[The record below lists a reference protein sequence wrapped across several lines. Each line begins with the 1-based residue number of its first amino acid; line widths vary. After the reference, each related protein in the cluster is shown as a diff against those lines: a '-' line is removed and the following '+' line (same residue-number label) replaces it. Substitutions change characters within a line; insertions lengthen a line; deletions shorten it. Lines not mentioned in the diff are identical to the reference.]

1 MKFDNDKVEAWI
13 NAVDRSLVGL
23 KSTTQN
29 SKSPILLLGAGVLEL
44 YAELGWIAPLRR
56 GKTGDLDLSVGL
68 VASSGEYAEFVQA
81 FKDLNYHLDK
91 DHPYRWHS
99 PNRIPGAMT
108 YVDILSHQ
116 ATDAVGEDE
125 ARASMSVTS
134 EFSLNGMRFA
144 METGYTVLNSI
155 RIPRF
160 VGMLALK
167 LYAYQ
172 NSPDRRRK
180 DLADVVEICWSL
192 VEKGHHFDFGTE
204 WVDLESHKEC
214 QFVRRSLEALVGSE
228 STNWDIEDIRQELL
242 SRKFSSDEIETTI
255 SLRLRDFLETVPEK
269 ASKAMLR
276 TPLLK

>member
-1 MKFDNDKVEAWI
+1 MKFDVNVAEAWI
-13 NAVDRSLVGL
+13 DSVDMSLVGL
-23 KSTTQN
+23 KN
-29 SKSPILLLGAGVLEL
+29 SAKNSRSPILLLGAGVLEL
-44 YAELGWIAPLRR
+44 YAELDWINPLRR

-68 VASSGEYAEFVQA
+68 LASSSEYVNFVEA
-81 FKDLNYHLDK
+81 FKNLNYRKDK

-99 PNRIPGAMT
+99 PNPIPGAMT
-108 YVDILSHQ
+108 YVDILSHP

-125 ARASMSVTS
+125 ARASMNVES
-134 EFSLNGMRFA
+134 EFSLSGMRFA
-144 METGYTVLNSI
+144 METGYTVLGSI

-204 WVDLESHKEC
+204 WKDLESHKEC
-214 QFVRRSLEALVGSE
+214 QFVRGTLEALAGGE
-228 STNWDIEDIRQELL
+228 STTWDIEDVRHELL
-242 SRKFSSDEIETTI
+242 LRKFTSVEIETTI
-255 SLRLRDFLETVPEK
+255 SSRLKDFLEITTE
-269 ASKAMLR
+269 
-276 TPLLK
+276 

>member
-13 NAVDRSLVGL
+13 NAVDQSLVGL
-23 KSTTQN
+23 KSTTQA

-68 VASSGEYAEFVQA
+68 VASSSEYAEFVEA
-81 FKDLNYHLDK
+81 FKKLKYLPDN

-99 PNRIPGAMT
+99 PKAIPGAMT
-108 YVDILSHQ
+108 YVDILSHP
-116 ATDAVGEDE
+116 ATDAVGDDE
-125 ARASMSVTS
+125 ARASMNVAS
-134 EFSLNGMRFA
+134 ELSLNGMKFA

-160 VGMLALK
+160 IGMLALK

-204 WVDLESHKEC
+204 WTDLESNKEC
-214 QFVRRSLEALVGSE
+214 QFVRTALEALVGGE
-228 STNWDIEDIRQELL
+228 STTWNIEDIRHELL

-255 SLRLRDFLETVPEK
+255 SSRLKDFLETTPE
-269 ASKAMLR
+269 
-276 TPLLK
+276 

>member
-1 MKFDNDKVEAWI
+1 MKFESDKVEAWI
-13 NAVDRSLVGL
+13 NAVDQSLVGL
-23 KSTTQN
+23 KSTTQA

-68 VASSGEYAEFVQA
+68 VASSSEYVTFVEA
-81 FKDLNYHLDK
+81 FKNLSYRQDK

-99 PNRIPGAMT
+99 PNPIPGAMT
-108 YVDILSHQ
+108 YVDILSHP
-116 ATDAVGEDE
+116 ATDAVGDDE
-125 ARASMSVTS
+125 ARASMNVAS
-134 EFSLNGMRFA
+134 EFSLNGMKFA

-160 VGMLALK
+160 IGMLALK

-204 WVDLESHKEC
+204 WTDLESHKEC
-214 QFVRRSLEALVGSE
+214 QFVREALKALAAGE
-228 STNWDIEDIRQELL
+228 STTWDIEDVRHELL
-242 SRKFSSDEIETTI
+242 LRKFTSVEIETTI
-255 SLRLRDFLETVPEK
+255 SSRLKDFLEITTE
-269 ASKAMLR
+269 
-276 TPLLK
+276 